1 MTEYFNI
8 VEVPGRLTVV
18 EVPGRLTVVEVPG
31 RLTVVV
37 GMRTRPLMKMM
48 L

>member
-8 VEVPGRLTVV
+8 
-18 EVPGRLTVVEVPG
+18 VEVPG